1 MNHYKIRLFMPILTV
16 LALGACS
23 NQVQDIPAAGSNK
36 PQSGASNQ
44 VRNAAANSGKGGKT
58 QGVNY
63 GAGGGVSSTGA
74 GRQYNNGGRN
84 GQDYYRGGAGSGVNG
99 GTYRETYQ
107 SADLKNPQSL
117 LFERIIYFD
126 YDQTTIKPHYKK
138 VLAAH
143 AEMLKRNPA
152 ISMYLEGHADERG
165 TREYN
170 VALSEQ
176 RAKSVEWY
184 LRGKGI
190 SGARTE
196 AVAYGEERPL
206 VVGDGEKSWAKN
218 RRVELKYPGR

>member
-1 MNHYKIRLFMPILTV
+1 MNHYKIRLFMPILAV

-23 NQVQDIPAAGSNK
+23 TQVKDLPEAGANTRG
-36 PQSGASNQ
+36 GASNQ
-44 VRNAAANSGKGGKT
+44 AGSTANGGKGGGT

-63 GAGGGVSSTGA
+63 GAGGGVSSTGK
-74 GRQYNNGGRN
+74 GQQYNNGRN
-84 GQDYYRGGAGSGVNG
+84 GSDYYSGANG
-99 GTYRETYQ
+99 GTYQETYQ
-107 SADLKNPQSL
+107 AADLKNPQSL

-143 AEMLKRNPA
+143 AEMLKQNSS

-190 SGARTE
+190 IGSRTE
-196 AVAYGEERPL
+196 TVAYGEERPL
-206 VVGDGEKSWAKN
+206 VVGGGEKSWAKN
-218 RRVELKYPGR
+218 RRVELKHPGR